1 MQTQRATQRGR
12 TRTRLARRIAG
23 TGMLVATI
31 LAASA
36 ASALAGGPSAIGQAS
51 NGTSYVGFADS
62 PTIQRIDVNGAAL
75 PSWASQTNPVVAIS
89 VDPSDDVWILSPS
102 SVARYSPTGT
112 YLSGFSLNTCAGN
125 GNYPKDANRYG
136 GFVVTSTSV
145 FVGLNCSPV
154 LERFDR
160 DGGGF
165 VSTTLPDVPRGV
177 AYGPAQDEVYVAIP
191 DANQV
196 LTFKASSFASGA
208 AATHVLTLATPDGG
222 STPIPTGVSADTSG
236 PLTVADA
243 ANNAITLYNSG
254 YELFRT
260 LGHGPAPGSSLGAVN
275 APTALAQHKQE
286 GGGLANNLFLADYG
300 NARVQRW
307 DSGGY
312 TYWAADASTPTGG
325 GPDPMVTAPVNTA
338 APAISGTAAPGQTL
352 SCQPGTWTGSPTY
365 AFVWKRDGTTV
376 GSGQTYVVTA
386 ADAGHPITCA
396 VTATNSAGT
405 GNASSASVT
414 PSPPAPATCNGPVGA
429 SINGA
434 DGYTNDADVTVT
446 VHAPAG
452 ASQVLLSNDGGFTT
466 AVAKPLVGTC
476 KYAFTLKASGSE
488 RLPKTVY
495 VRFVGTGFDN
505 NLTLSDDIILDQ
517 TAPTTSAATIAR
529 SSSARGVTAALAA
542 STKKG
547 RYTLRVT
554 AKDKLSGVKRL
565 QLAPTRSAKHA
576 STVTYK
582 RAIVLKSASK
592 AKWVRVFDRAGNA
605 SKWRAVKPAK
615 HRR

>member
-1 MQTQRATQRGR
+1 
-12 TRTRLARRIAG
+12 
-23 TGMLVATI
+23 MLVATI
-31 LAASA
+31 FAASA
-36 ASALAGGPSAIGQAS
+36 ASAVAGGPSAIGQAS

-75 PSWASQTNPVVAIS
+75 PAWTSQTNPVVAIS
-89 VDPSDDVWILSPS
+89 VDPADDVWILSPS

-136 GFVVTSTSV
+136 GLVVTSTSV

-177 AYGPAQDEVYVAIP
+177 AFGPAQNGKPNQVYVALP
-191 DANQV
+191 DAHQV
-196 LTFKASSFASGA
+196 LTFDADAFASGA
-208 AATHVLTLATPDGG
+208 APSHALAPATPGGG
-222 STPIPTGVSADTSG
+222 STPVPTGIGVDKYGQLVVT
-236 PLTVADA
+236 DA
-243 ANNAITLYNSG
+243 ANHSVYFYDTNNDDSLY
-254 YELFRT
+254 RT
-260 LGHGPAPGSSLGAVN
+260 LGHGPGPGSALGSLN
-275 APTALAQHKQE
+275 TPTALALHFQD
-286 GGGLANNLFLADYG
+286 GSALANQLFLADYG

-312 TYWAADASTPTGG
+312 TFWAADAATPATGG
-325 GPDPMVTAPVNTA
+325 PGPVVTAPVNTT
-338 APAISGTAAPGQTL
+338 APAISGTASPGQTL
-352 SCQPGTWTGSPTY
+352 SCQPGTWTGSPTF
-365 AFVWKRDGTTV
+365 AFAWKRDSTSV
-376 GSGQTYVVTA
+376 GSGQTYLVTA

-495 VRFVGTGFDN
+495 VRFVGSGFDN

-529 SSSARGVTAALAA
+529 SSSARGVTASLAA
-542 STKKG
+542 SKKKG

-565 QLAPTRSAKHA
+565 QVAPTKSAKRA

-605 SKWRAVKPAK
+605 SRWRAVKVVK